1 MARIKIKDLP
11 KDSAISGEELNK
23 VLGGSIADAASIV
36 MSGVSTDMTG
46 DLKNAVAQINV
57 IHSVLTQYRNLI
69 KSASAATSGLGDPGD
84 DEGGSIL

>member
-11 KDSAISGEELNK
+11 KDSAISREELNK